1 MRGSFHYQANLAE
14 RRCALCT
21 RNILMRLICALFL
34 SAAITGCATL
44 TADPGLLTPTNPAA
58 ATTAAPST
66 LPTTATEIAPAAAAP
81 PDLSAYAFPET
92 IDPAQRY
99 LFYLHGRIIE
109 DQGLP
114 AVSPVYG
121 EYAYGAILESLRQPG
136 FVVIGEQRSQDTQA
150 DTYAWRVAGQAQ
162 KLIRAGVPPDQIT
175 VVGASKGAAITIL
188 VSYHLQQAE
197 TNYVLLANCHADVL
211 DEFMLQEVSLSGNV
225 LSIYDSVDE
234 YAGSCQRL
242 FAFSQGKALG
252 RHEEIVLSLG
262 IGHALVYQ
270 PMDEWVRPTVRWAS
284 GDW

>member
-1 MRGSFHYQANLAE
+1 M
-14 RRCALCT
+14 CT
-21 RNILMRLICALFL
+21 RNILKMLICALFL
-34 SAAITGCATL
+34 SAAIGGCAIPATEPDL
-44 TADPGLLTPTNPAA
+44 PATTNPAA
-58 ATTAAPST
+58 VTTAAPST
-66 LPTTATEIAPAAAAP
+66 LPTSATEIAPAAAAP

-121 EYAYGAILESLRQPG
+121 EYAYGAILEALRQPG

-162 KLIRAGVPPDQIT
+162 KLIRAGVPPDHIT

-197 TNYVLLANCHADVL
+197 INYVLLAICHPDVL
-211 DEFMLQEVSLSGNV
+211 DDFMLQEVSLSGNV

-252 RHEEIVLSLG
+252 GYEEIVLSLG
-262 IGHALVYQ
+262 LGHGLVYR
-270 PMDEWVRPTVRWAS
+270 PLDEWVRPTVRWAS